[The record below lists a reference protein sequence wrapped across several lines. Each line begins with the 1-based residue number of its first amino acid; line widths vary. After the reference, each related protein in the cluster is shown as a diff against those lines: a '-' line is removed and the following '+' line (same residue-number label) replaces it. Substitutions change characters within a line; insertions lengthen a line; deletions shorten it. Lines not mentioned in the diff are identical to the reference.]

1 MTTLSSLGFT
11 LVGAGGMGAIAITL
25 FGFAV
30 KRRSPF
36 VAPRATARPASVIYR
51 GERNPWTGWIPETM
65 NWTYHE
71 MLQGVAGTGTR
82 KQGKH
87 GRLLNV
93 TLDGIVVL
101 RFHALCMRVAL
112 FATVLFLCILLPLYA
127 TAGCAD
133 APQWKGCAGT
143 NGTFTDYERLT
154 MANIPSVFTPTYS
167 TKTTGT
173 PDVTSVRARLF
184 TVVLVFWMLVIYTCW
199 QLRQEWREILAMRRV
214 YYLEHDV
221 WGARQEE
228 LKETLLYKS
237 IEPIHHRSNKSS
249 STHCDQDEP
258 HLIHRDPWIPHP
270 EPRETVPNVALYSLL
285 VGCLP
290 SLPDH
295 SSKQQAL
302 HAEQDQQQP
311 SSLLDWQLEMAVTFF
326 DHCIPN
332 NPGFSSSVAAVT
344 IMPSPQLLSKAW
356 RKWYTAAGKLR
367 RLRFIRDVIAKRR
380 KYEIA
385 MHAREEADIERGD
398 RSDDRGIEQA
408 KDAFY
413 DRDEKCDGNDDLG
426 VDSED
431 TFSPPFDLSDNDP
444 SHPNA
449 GIYQDPTRY
458 KDYYRAVLGILDEN
472 DDIYEFL
479 KFGPEQAA
487 VYSREFAQAAA
498 PCCPR
503 GCFESYIR
511 DSMSIDELVD
521 LEQELAEQVHAANL
535 ELKRARQKA
544 AALQVPENSPSQQ
557 AALIESSSVSLPRLN
572 LEGSRHP
579 QNTISRKSE
588 RRSKP
593 TWDYFVSR
601 DNTLEAKL
609 YQKRIEKSQSE
620 ITPNTKSGAALRIE
634 TLPSVESAE
643 YQEQQEESSSEW
655 DQVVAL
661 LQEQQQSV
669 RSSSGSMRL
678 PDGRWQWPS
687 WKTLWGATRK
697 TPAKAWRTNKAVVE
711 SLSRDST
718 YAVVTFTSRQAAIA
732 ARHCLTDGRAAN
744 RWLTLEEL
752 PIPPL
757 ADAPSCNIMACRNCC
772 RPLALGANERQKN
785 IRFMIALA
793 MLAVIYTLY
802 TIPLTAASEFF
813 SPSQLNTLFPELKDL
828 SDQYGWHLSGLL
840 SGLISAIVYTTFF
853 ALCPVLFKA
862 IANFGSKA
870 TSVAGAEF
878 RALQYYW
885 WFMVL
890 TAFSGQILAK
900 MTLSAFNEG
909 LSVGSDLQ
917 SIVRDISQ
925 TIPSKV
931 APMWLNWILFRML
944 AVLPFQYLLQVN
956 TFLFSFFR
964 MHCCARMVMGGG
976 PGCTMPYRIY
986 VDSGVVFM
994 CIYALGPAVPLV
1006 APAAFAYFFVCQ
1018 PLLRRNLIFVYRP
1031 KYDGGGLRWPF
1042 LFDMT
1047 ISSMMLGSILLA
1059 GQMGLKE
1066 GLVPAGLAAST
1077 MFPILL
1083 FQRDMQKC
1091 YHRAFQDAALL
1102 QTSLLD
1108 GWNATQT
1115 SSMIDREEFRRFL
1128 VDAHKAAYVPVC
1140 LAATDTD
1147 DFLTAEPALVVPLET
1162 DSDASLPKATA
1173 SASSPSENSIL
1184 FSPDSASVEMRE
1196 FRSNSLQRRSSQQ
1209 FGATL
1214 RRMPLMASTQQSRFA
1229 ENTPRF
1235 SSSSQLSNR
1244 PRMSSF
1250 SLPKPAE
1257 SSFKKPLKSV

>member
-11 LVGAGGMGAIAITL
+11 MIGAGGMGAVAVL
-25 FGFAV
+25 FFGCAV
-30 KRRSPF
+30 QQQSPF
-36 VAPRATARPASVIYR
+36 VAPRATARPASVIYS
-51 GERNPWTGWIPETM
+51 GGNPCFGWIAQTM
-65 NWTYHE
+65 SWTYHE
-71 MLQGVAGTGTR
+71 MLRGVAGTGTR
-82 KQGKH
+82 KQGQH

-93 TLDGIVVL
+93 TLDGIVLL
-101 RFHALCMRVAL
+101 RFHALCMRVAAC
-112 FATVLFLCILLPLYA
+112 ATLLFLGILLPLYA
-127 TAGCAD
+127 TAGCATT
-133 APQWKGCAGT
+133 PQWRGCAGT

-154 MANIPSVFTPTYS
+154 LANVPSDFSANTRS
-167 TKTTGT
+167 TT
-173 PDVTSVRARLF
+173 PDSSSVRGRLF
-184 TVVLVFWMLVIYTCW
+184 TIIFVFWILVAYTCW
-199 QLRQEWREILAMRRV
+199 ELRKEWREILAMRRV

-228 LKETLLYKS
+228 LNETLLYES
-237 IEPIHHRSNKSS
+237 TQNNNKNDNSK
-249 STHCDQDEP
+249 HLDQEEP
-258 HLIHRDPWIPHP
+258 HLIQRDPWVPHP
-270 EPRETVPNVALYSLL
+270 EPRETVPNIALYSLL
-285 VGCLP
+285 VGALP

-295 SSKQQAL
+295 LSKQQAVQ
-302 HAEQDQQQP
+302 AQQQQP

-332 NPGFSSSVAAVT
+332 PPGFSSSVAAVT

-356 RKWYTAAGKLR
+356 RKWYTAAAKLR
-367 RLRFIRDVIAKRR
+367 RLRFLREVIAQRR
-380 KYEIA
+380 KY
-385 MHAREEADIERGD
+385 DIVPRDDDSIE
-398 RSDDRGIEQA
+398 SDETDIEQA
-408 KDAFY
+408 RAALY
-413 DRDEKCDGNDDLG
+413 DQGEENL
-426 VDSED
+426 DSED
-431 TFSPPFDLSDNDP
+431 TFSFPNDDT
-444 SHPNA
+444 HHEKEKKKKI
-449 GIYQDPTRY
+449 GIYQDPARF

-472 DDIYEFL
+472 DDVYEFL

-503 GCFESYIR
+503 GCCESYIR
-511 DSMSIDELVD
+511 NRMSIDDLVD
-521 LEQELAEQVHAANL
+521 MEQELAEQVHSANM

-544 AALQVPENSPSQQ
+544 AALQVPENTPSQQ
-557 AALIESSSVSLPRLN
+557 AVLAQASSVSLPTTLSM
-572 LEGSRHP
+572 EGSRHP
-579 QNTISRKSE
+579 KKIPFSKSE
-588 RRSKP
+588 RRFNP
-593 TWDYFVSR
+593 AWDCAING
-601 DNTLEAKL
+601 DNTLESKL
-609 YQKRIEKSQSE
+609 YQKRRNKKSQAE
-620 ITPNTKSGAALRIE
+620 ATPDNKKNEALRVE
-634 TLPSVESAE
+634 TIPSTESFGSNE
-643 YQEQQEESSSEW
+643 PPEQPPEEPTSEW

-661 LQEQQQSV
+661 LQEQQQH
-669 RSSSGSMRL
+669 SMRSGVGSSTL
-678 PDGRWQWPS
+678 PDGSWKWPS
-687 WKTLWGATRK
+687 WKKWWGATK
-697 TPAKAWRTNKAVVE
+697 KSPAKAWRTNKALVE

-718 YAVVTFTSRQAAIA
+718 FAVVTFTSRQAAIA
-732 ARHCLTDGRAAN
+732 ARHCLSDGRASN

-757 ADAPSCNIMACRNCC
+757 ADAPSCNVMACRNCC

-785 IRFMIALA
+785 IRCMFALA
-793 MLAVIYTLY
+793 MLATIYTLY

-813 SPSQLNTLFPELKDL
+813 SSSQLDTIFPELKDW
-828 SDQYGWHLSGLL
+828 SHEYGWQLSGVL
-840 SGLISAIVYTTFF
+840 SGLISAMVYTTFF
-853 ALCPVLFKA
+853 ALCPVMFKA

-909 LSVGSDLQ
+909 LNVGSDFQ

-931 APMWLNWILFRML
+931 APTWLNWILFRML

-956 TFLFSFFR
+956 TFLFSFFQ
-964 MHCCARMVMGGG
+964 MKCCARMVMGGG
-976 PGCTMPYRIY
+976 VGGPIPYRIY

-994 CIYALGPAVPLV
+994 CCMALGPAVPVV
-1006 APAAFAYFFVCQ
+1006 APAALIYFVICQ

-1042 LFDMT
+1042 LFDMI
-1047 ISSMMLGSILLA
+1047 ISSMILASILLA

-1077 MFPILL
+1077 IVPIFL

-1091 YHRAFQDAALL
+1091 YLRAFQDGALL

-1108 GWNATQT
+1108 GWNATET
-1115 SSMIDREEFRRFL
+1115 SSMSEREEFRRFL

-1162 DSDASLPKATA
+1162 DSDAPIPRTA
-1173 SASSPSENSIL
+1173 SVSPSEHSAAL
-1184 FSPDSASVEMRE
+1184 SPDSMSIDAQ
-1196 FRSNSLQRRSSQQ
+1196 SNSFQRRTSLQL
-1209 FGATL
+1209 GATL
-1214 RRMPLMASTQQSRFA
+1214 RRVPLMASMNHSSFA
-1229 ENTPRF
+1229 DSTPRL
-1235 SSSSQLSNR
+1235 SSLHSSNR

-1250 SLPKPAE
+1250 SMPKPSE
-1257 SSFKKPLKSV
+1257 SFKKPLKSV

>member
-1 MTTLSSLGFT
+1 
-11 LVGAGGMGAIAITL
+11 MGAIAIAL
-25 FGFAV
+25 FGCAV
-30 KRRSPF
+30 QRRSPF
-36 VAPRATARPASVIYR
+36 IAPRATARPASVIYR
-51 GERNPWTGWIPETM
+51 GKRNPWTGWIPETM
-65 NWTYHE
+65 SWTYHE

-82 KQGKH
+82 KHGEH

-112 FATVLFLCILLPLYA
+112 FASVLFLCILLPLYA
-127 TAGCAD
+127 TAGCATT
-133 APQWKGCAGT
+133 PQWKGCAGT

-154 MANIPSVFTPTYS
+154 LANIPSVFTPTS
-167 TKTTGT
+167 GKLTGT

-184 TVVLVFWMLVIYTCW
+184 TVVLVFWTLALYTCW

-228 LKETLLYKS
+228 LNETLFYKS
-237 IEPIHHRSNKSS
+237 TQKSNTNDPN
-249 STHCDQDEP
+249 STCYDQDEP

-285 VGCLP
+285 VGCVP
-290 SLPDH
+290 SLPEH
-295 SSKQQAL
+295 VSKQQAL
-302 HAEQDQQQP
+302 HAQQDKHT

-332 NPGFSSSVAAVT
+332 PPGFSSSVAAVT

-356 RKWYTAAGKLR
+356 RKWYTAAAKLR
-367 RLRFIRDVIAKRR
+367 RLRFLREVIAQRR

-385 MHAREEADIERGD
+385 MHARAEEEEDV
-398 RSDDRGIEQA
+398 EQA
-408 KDAFY
+408 RAALHDC
-413 DRDEKCDGNDDLG
+413 DELHNIDEIDYRI
-426 VDSED
+426 DSED
-431 TFSPPFDLSDNDP
+431 TFSFPQDPYDNNMDHR
-444 SHPNA
+444 SV
-449 GIYQDPTRY
+449 GIYQDPSRY
-458 KDYYRAVLGILDEN
+458 KEYYRAVLGILDEN
-472 DDIYEFL
+472 DDVYEFL

-503 GCFESYIR
+503 GCCESYIR
-511 DSMSIDELVD
+511 DRMSIDDLVG
-521 LEQELAEQVHAANL
+521 LEHDLAERVHAANL

-557 AALIESSSVSLPRLN
+557 AALMQSSSASFPALT

-579 QNTISRKSE
+579 KQISLSKSG
-588 RRSKP
+588 RRFNP
-593 TWDYFVSR
+593 AWDYGVSG
-601 DNTLEAKL
+601 DNTLESKL
-609 YQKRIEKSQSE
+609 YQKRKKKSQ
-620 ITPNTKSGAALRIE
+620 AATMKKKNNATLRIE
-634 TLPSVESAE
+634 TIPSTESVES
-643 YQEQQEESSSEW
+643 QEHKEVPMSEW
-655 DQVVAL
+655 DEVVAL
-661 LQEQQQSV
+661 LHEQQQSM
-669 RSSSGSMRL
+669 RSGSGSTRL
-678 PDGRWQWPS
+678 PDGHWEWPS
-687 WKTLWGATRK
+687 WKKWWGATK
-697 TPAKAWRTNKAVVE
+697 NTPAKAWRTNKAVVE

-757 ADAPSCNIMACRNCC
+757 ADAPSCNVMACRNCC

-785 IRFMIALA
+785 IRLMIAMA
-793 MLAVIYTLY
+793 MLATIYTLY

-813 SPSQLNTLFPELKDL
+813 SPSQLDILFPELKDL
-828 SDQYGWHLSGLL
+828 SIQSGWQLSGLL
-840 SGLISAIVYTTFF
+840 SGLISAMVYTAFF

-900 MTLSAFNEG
+900 MTLSAFDEG
-909 LSVGSDLQ
+909 LNVGSDFQ

-931 APMWLNWILFRML
+931 APTWLNWILFRML

-956 TFLFSFFR
+956 TFLFSLFQ
-964 MHCCARMVMGGG
+964 MNCCARMVMGGG

-994 CIYALGPAVPLV
+994 CLLALGPAVPLV
-1006 APAAFAYFFVCQ
+1006 APAACAYFLVCQ
-1018 PLLRRNLIFVYRP
+1018 PLLRRNLIYVYRP

-1042 LFDMT
+1042 LFDMI
-1047 ISSMMLGSILLA
+1047 ISSMVLGSILLA

-1077 MFPILL
+1077 MFPIFL
-1083 FQRDMQKC
+1083 FQRDMKKC
-1091 YHRAFQDAALL
+1091 YMRAFQDAALL

-1108 GWNATQT
+1108 GWNATET
-1115 SSMIDREEFRRFL
+1115 SSMNEREEFRRFL

-1147 DFLTAEPALVVPLET
+1147 DFLTAEPALVVQLET
-1162 DSDASLPKATA
+1162 DPDAPMPKATA
-1173 SASSPSENSIL
+1173 SVSSPSESSAAL
-1184 FSPDSASVEMRE
+1184 SPDSASAQL
-1196 FRSNSLQRRSSQQ
+1196 RSNSLHRRSSQQ

-1214 RRMPLMASTQQSRFA
+1214 RRMPLMTSMNHSSFADSTSRF
-1229 ENTPRF
+1229 
-1235 SSSSQLSNR
+1235 SSSQLSSR

-1250 SLPKPAE
+1250 SMPKPSE
-1257 SSFKKPLKSV
+1257 SFKMPLKSV